1 MTSDIHFKKVAIIGV
16 GLIGG
21 SIAMSLRAKGLC
33 GHITGIGRSM
43 ENLGTARK
51 LGVVDSFT
59 REIEDGVKDA
69 DLVIVA
75 VPVLKTPEVIKRAAP
90 FLKPGAIVTDVG
102 SVKAAIVEAVDA
114 MLPEGVYFVGAHPIA
129 GGEKSG
135 VEAANAEL
143 FHGHKCVITPSAD
156 TNKAALSAVK
166 KIWQEAGAQVVTM
179 DAEIHDWI
187 LASTSHLPHIIIYNL
202 VNTVGDNANR
212 RADLMTYSAGGF
224 KDSTRIAGSSPEMW
238 SEICGMNK
246 GNIIDAIEGFQKR
259 LDTIKKFIQ
268 SGDLSSLAREFT
280 KAKGFRESL
289 IANPPAAPK
298 PHAHTPH
305 EGPCNH
311 EHHK

>member
-1 MTSDIHFKKVAIIGV
+1 MTTEIHFDKVAIIGV

-21 SIAMSLRAKGLC
+21 SLAMALRSKGLC
-33 GHITGIGRSM
+33 GQITGIGRTVA
-43 ENLGTARK
+43 NLATAKK

-59 REIEDGVKDA
+59 LVIEDGVKDA

-75 VPVLKTPEVIKRAAP
+75 VPVLKTPEIIKRAAAC
-90 FLKPGAIVTDVG
+90 LKPGAIVMDVG
-102 SVKAAIVEAVDA
+102 SVKAAIIEAVEPA
-114 MLPEGVYFVGAHPIA
+114 LPKGVHFVGAHPIA
-129 GGEKSG
+129 GGEQSG
-135 VEAANAEL
+135 VEAASVYL
-143 FHGHKCVITPSAD
+143 FQGHKCVITPTESTD
-156 TNKAALSAVK
+156 KAALAAVK
-166 KIWQEAGAQVVTM
+166 KLWQEAGAQVVMM

-202 VNTVGDNANR
+202 VNTVGDTANR

-224 KDSTRIAGSSPEMW
+224 KDSTRIASSSPEMW

-259 LDTIKKFIQ
+259 LETIKKLLQ
-268 SGDLSSLAREFT
+268 LGDLSSLTREFA
-280 KAKGFRESL
+280 KAKGFRDSL
-289 IANPPAAPK
+289 APKTPAPHK

-311 EHHK
+311 DHK